1 VKHHRWVDLV
11 RTTSFRL
18 ALLYALLFGVSA
30 AVLLAVVYWAATG
43 AMSGQLDAGLDA
55 ERAVLEDR
63 YRTGGIGDLSAA
75 ITERL
80 KNPAH
85 PLSYL
90 LQDPSGK
97 ILAGNLPS
105 RPSLRVGSSE
115 LEVPPNEPAGNGD
128 YEPRLFRTLGV
139 SFADGSLLVLAQ
151 DAHPLDD
158 LREFVMQSFGWGA
171 AATRRSIV
179 RVSGL
184 WPAISAA
191 GSRQQQEGARGVATS
206 SIGWLLTSISYS
218 IA

>member
-11 RTTSFRL
+11 RTTSVRL

-30 AVLLAVVYWAATG
+30 AVLLAVIYWAATG
-43 AMSGQLDAGLDA
+43 AMSSQLDAGLDA

-80 KNPAH
+80 KKPAH

-105 RPSLRVGSSE
+105 LPSLRAGRSE
-115 LEVPPNEPAGNGD
+115 LEVPPNEPAGND
-128 YEPRLFRTLGV
+128 NYELGCFAHLGSPWPMGVFSFWLRTPIPSTTFANSSCNLSDGGLPPRSCWRC
-139 SFADGSLLVLAQ
+139 S
-151 DAHPLDD
+151 
-158 LREFVMQSFGWGA
+158 
-171 AATRRSIV
+171 
-179 RVSGL
+179 
-184 WPAISAA
+184 
-191 GSRQQQEGARGVATS
+191 VA
-206 SIGWLLTSISYS
+206 WR
-218 IA
+218 